1 MKKTLRLALL
11 ALALFVLLFTSCNY
25 DDEGV
30 FEYVL
35 SSEPRDD
42 RALNILGY
50 DNSDIDAVKIYFKS
64 KYGLEM
70 FQGQTYT
77 TLDGSTPAKSATLYS
92 LIDTSY
98 IVYLTQDT
106 DNGTLMTPINGVYV
120 YSFTNQAT
128 EQATTVTYDGDASG
142 SFTGNP
148 NFIIGKYI
156 YCLSGKDTITP
167 YLISVSGSAGSY
179 TVEFTAQSAITV
191 TDYNFYDVDGNV
203 LTFADDDSNKK
214 YVAIDPDTGADNGL
228 ITTAG
233 NNLPYDDDVTVI
245 SGFTNSGASAQYV
258 ILQNDDY
265 VEIWTASADPATFTR
280 IHRRDITAS
289 NHLYTYFDDTYI
301 YYNIPGYAAMYKVNV
316 TDSTR
321 TSEDFSRL
329 RNLDIAGYFA
339 QGTSATNP
347 DYLVIATR
355 DNGFYILEAA
365 GLSSLKRY

>member
-1 MKKTLRLALL
+1 MKKAFGYILTALL
-11 ALALFVLLFTSCNY
+11 LSTLLFTGCNY

-30 FEYVL
+30 FQYVL

-50 DNSDIDAVKIYFKS
+50 DDSDISAVKIYFKS

-70 FQGQTYT
+70 FQDRTYT
-77 TLDGSTPAKSATLYS
+77 TLDGTKAAKRATLYS
-92 LIDTSY
+92 LIDTDY

-106 DNGTLMTPINGVYV
+106 DNGTLQTPINGVYV
-120 YSFTNQAT
+120 YSFADQAT
-128 EQATTVTYDGDASG
+128 KQAATVTYDGSADG
-142 SFTGNP
+142 SFDGNP

-156 YCLSGKDTITP
+156 YCLSGKDKITP
-167 YLISVSGSAGSY
+167 YLISVSVSAGSY

-191 TDYNFYDVDGNV
+191 TGYNFYDVDGNV
-203 LTFADDDSNKK
+203 FTFADSDSNKM
-214 YVAIDPDTGADNGL
+214 YVAVDPDTGAENGL
-228 ITTAG
+228 MTTAG
-233 NNLPYDDDVTVI
+233 NNLPNDDDVTVI
-245 SGFTNSGASAQYV
+245 SGFTDSSKGTQYV
-258 ILQNDDY
+258 ILQNDDD
-265 VEIWTASADPATFTR
+265 VEIYSSSDGATFTR

-316 TDSTR
+316 TDSSR
-321 TSEDFSRL
+321 SSEDFSRL

-339 QGTSATNP
+339 QGTSSTDP

-355 DNGFYILEAA
+355 DNGFYILEAG